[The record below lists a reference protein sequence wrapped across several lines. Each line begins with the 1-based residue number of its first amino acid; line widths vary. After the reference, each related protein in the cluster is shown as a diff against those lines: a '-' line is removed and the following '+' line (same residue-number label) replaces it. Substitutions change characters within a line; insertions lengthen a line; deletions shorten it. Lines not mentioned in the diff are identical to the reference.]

1 MKLDIRHEAARRR
14 FAAAVGQDREAVLE
28 YRVAASGVLDYYH
41 TFVPPEARGRGVA
54 SEITSF
60 ALDYAR
66 AHGYL
71 VRPSCPFVARFV
83 AVHPEFADLVESSS

>member
-1 MKLDIRHEAARRR
+1 
-14 FAAAVGQDREAVLE
+14 
-28 YRVAASGVLDYYH
+28 
-41 TFVPPEARGRGVA
+41 VPSEARGRGAA

-66 AHGYL
+66 AHGYR